1 MSHPLLTEE
10 EKTAIC
16 ARYAQTGSFRAVS
29 GEFGI
34 SPMRVKRTWEALGE
48 SERNAFR
55 TAVAGVRQEAA
66 AVLVQ
71 SELADDYL
79 DSVIRA
85 RNAAIG
91 ELCRRLTDES
101 SRRRFSDKNLIAACK
116 ILHDLS
122 GAEKPQEGT
131 SIFMQLSQ
139 QLHNEINHYYIHDD
153 GKQTEADSPPA
164 GDKPGGTGPD
174 R

>member
-1 MSHPLLTEE
+1 M
-10 EKTAIC
+10 
-16 ARYAQTGSFRAVS
+16 S

-79 DSVIRA
+79 DSVIR
-85 RNAAIG
+85 
-91 ELCRRLTDES
+91 RLTDES

-139 QLHNEINHYYIHDD
+139 QLHSEINHYYIHDD